1 MTKSRL
7 EAFSDGVLA
16 IIITIMVLEL
26 KVPHEVSFEALFH
39 LAPVFVSYLFSFV
52 FVGIYWGN
60 HHHLLH
66 TVHHVTPKIIW
77 GNMGLLFFLSL
88 IPFTTAWMGE
98 NEFEGLTVAL
108 YSLNLL
114 FCAVAF
120 YILQTVIMAHHSHGT
135 ALITALK
142 KQEKKGMVSL
152 LLYALAVAGA
162 FFYPFLSGIF
172 ILITVVIWII
182 PDKNIEKA
190 LREGE

>member
-26 KVPHEVSFEALFH
+26 KVPHEVSFEALFE
-39 LAPVFVSYLFSFV
+39 LGSVFISYLFSFV

-98 NEFEGLTVAL
+98 NDFQGLTVAL
-108 YSLNLL
+108 YAFDLL
-114 FCAVAF
+114 LCAVSF
-120 YILQTVIMAHHSHGT
+120 YILQTVIMAHHTHST

-142 KQEKKGMVSL
+142 TQEKKGMFSL

-162 FFYPFLSGIF
+162 FFYPVLSGIF

-182 PDKNIEKA
+182 PDKNIERA
-190 LREGE
+190 LREEE

>member
-26 KVPHEVSFEALFH
+26 KVPHEVSIQALLDIYH
-39 LAPVFVSYLFSFV
+39 VFVSYVFSFV

-108 YSLNLL
+108 YSLNLF
-114 FCAVAF
+114 FCAIAF
-120 YILQTVIMAHHSHGT
+120 YILQNVIMAHHSHGT
-135 ALITALK
+135 ALISALK
-142 KQEKKGMVSL
+142 KQEKKGMFSL

-162 FFYPFLSGIF
+162 FFYPVLSGIF

-190 LREGE
+190 LRED